1 MEFIN
6 ELHILIYY
14 FMIEFYNK
22 AQEGFEYCKKN
33 LEGDISYDQF
43 MSCQQLCKNFHNL
56 CEFYLS
62 KLDKG
67 NYEYAKDVWQEYLNT
82 LLSMVQ
88 SWQTQYEK
96 MIAESEEEEKKRKDI
111 WIQMSIAEEF
121 QKYKENKEKKK
132 ANIVKGF
139 STYTS
144 TPKKKI
150 RKKKDN
156 QLLLNKKDV
165 V

>member
-1 MEFIN
+1 
-6 ELHILIYY
+6 
-14 FMIEFYNK
+14 MIEYYNK
-22 AQEGFEYCKKN
+22 VKEGFEYCKAN

-88 SWQTQYEK
+88 SWQSQWDKAIEEQE
-96 MIAESEEEEKKRKDI
+96 AEEAKKKDI
-111 WIQMSIAEEF
+111 WMQLIVAEEF
-121 QKYKENKEKKK
+121 AKYKNKKDKKEHK
-132 ANIVKGF
+132 VIKGF
-139 STYTS
+139 SSYITK
-144 TPKKKI
+144 PKKKSK
-150 RKKKDN
+150 KKKD
-156 QLLLNKKDV
+156 V
-165 V
+165 E